1 MLRINK
7 TWAVV
12 LLFASLSAVAQSGT
26 SSPYSIA
33 GIGELKFGG
42 FNQHKG
48 TGTTSIAQR
57 SKNTFSA
64 LNPASYANVGFTIF
78 DVGASMSLGT
88 LTVEGLDPSFTRA
101 GNFNYFAMAF
111 PIAAKKKMGVSFG
124 INQFSDVGYTIRNN
138 VADTPSY
145 YNQYLG
151 DGGLSRVYVGYGIE
165 IIKNLNIGFNANY
178 IFGNVASANTTIYP
192 SSTTRFSFIDETYF
206 AYGGASVDIGAQYTV
221 QQFVRKEGKEQ
232 VRLNHTIAA
241 SYQGATQLIGDGYR
255 FSQTVVGT
263 RFALGEEVPID
274 TILFEDNKQDT
285 TTKPIGFTLGYTLK
299 YGDIWSL
306 SLEAEQNLWSSVTD
320 GRSGNKFFDNTRL
333 AAGFSIIPLP
343 KYGNKGSYLKKVEY
357 RLGARHEN
365 LYYNFNGEQISE
377 VGISIGLGL
386 PIIKSVRIEEE
397 KVAIVSRVNLSAE
410 YVKRGSTSNGLIQE
424 DYFNIGIG
432 LNLNDK
438 WFTKR
443 KYR

>member
-1 MLRINK
+1 MLRMNK
-7 TWAVV
+7 TWTIV

-33 GIGELKFGG
+33 GIGELKYGG

-48 TGTTSIAQR
+48 MGTTSIAQR
-57 SKNTFSA
+57 SKNSFSA
-64 LNPASYANVGFTIF
+64 LNPASYANLGFTIL
-78 DVGASMSLGT
+78 DVGAGLSLGK
-88 LTVEGLDPSFTRA
+88 LTTENSDPSFTRA

-124 INQFSDVGYTIRNN
+124 TNQFSDVGYTIRNN
-138 VADTPSY
+138 RVDTPSY
-145 YNQYLG
+145 YNQYG
-151 DGGLSRVYVGYGIE
+151 GSGGLSRVYVGYGIE
-165 IIKNLNIGFNANY
+165 VIKNLNIGFNANY

-192 SSTTRFSFIDETYF
+192 SSVTRFSFIDETYF
-206 AYGGASVDIGAQYTV
+206 AYGGASLDFGAQYTV
-221 QQFVRKEGKEQ
+221 QQSIQKDNKDV
-232 VRLNHTIAA
+232 VRLDHTIAA

-274 TILFEDNKQDT
+274 TILFEDNKRDT

-299 YGDIWSL
+299 YGDVWTL
-306 SLEAEQNLWSSVTD
+306 SIEAEQNLWSGVTD
-320 GRSGNKFFDNTRL
+320 SRSGNTFFDNTRL
-333 AAGFSIIPLP
+333 AAGFSIVPLP
-343 KYGNKGSYLKKVEY
+343 KYGDKGNFLKKVEY
-357 RLGARHEN
+357 RLGARYEN
-365 LYYNFNGEQISE
+365 LYYNFAGNQISE
-377 VGISIGLGL
+377 VGISFGLGL
-386 PIIKSVRIEEE
+386 PIVKSVRTEDE
-397 KVAIVSRVNLSAE
+397 KVAIVSRINLSAE
-410 YVKRGSTSNGLIQE
+410 YVKRGSTANQLIQE

>member
-1 MLRINK
+1 MLKKNK
-7 TWAVV
+7 TWAIV

-26 SSPYSIA
+26 SSPYSIS
-33 GIGELKFGG
+33 GVGELKYGG
-42 FNQHKG
+42 FNQHRG

-57 SKNTFSA
+57 SKNTFSS

-78 DVGASMSLGT
+78 DAGASLSLGR
-88 LTVEGLDPSFTRA
+88 LTADDGTSGNTRA

-124 INQFSDVGYTIRNN
+124 TNQFSDVGYTIRNN

-145 YNQYLG
+145 YNQYG
-151 DGGLSRVYVGYGIE
+151 GGGGLSRVYVGYAIE
-165 IIKNLNIGFNANY
+165 PIKNLNIGFNANY
-178 IFGNVASANTTIYP
+178 IFGSIASANTTIYP
-192 SSTTRFSFIDETYF
+192 SSTTRFSFVDETFF
-206 AYGGASVDIGAQYTV
+206 AYGGASLDFGAQYTIH
-221 QQFVRKEGKEQ
+221 QNIQKKKGDPIKLE
-232 VRLNHTIAA
+232 HTLAA
-241 SYQGATQLIGDGYR
+241 SYQGAARLIGDGYR

-285 TTKPIGFTLGYTLK
+285 TTKPVGFTFGYTLK

-306 SLEAEQNLWSSVTD
+306 SLEAEQNMWSGVTD
-320 GRSGNKFFDNTRL
+320 GRAGSKFFDNTRL

-343 KYGNKGSYLKKVEY
+343 KYGDRGSFFKKIEY
-357 RLGARHEN
+357 RVGARYEN
-365 LYYNFNGEQISE
+365 LYYNFGGEQISE
-377 VGISIGLGL
+377 LGISFGLGL
-386 PIIKSVRIEEE
+386 PIVKSVRIEEE

-410 YVKRGSTSNGLIQE
+410 YVKRGSTGNGLIQE